1 MDEIPMA
8 QFVGF
13 FGCFVLTMLALS
25 VIMWLRYKDPVFIYY
40 WIFVLTVAAAQSIT
54 FGFGMIWQEDELLSH
69 LLTPAVLVP
78 LTSVFCPLFA
88 IALLKGQVTFRD
100 WRVKG
105 VVLILLASILVA
117 MAFSGSDLYD
127 ATNAIAGISALFT
140 LAVGISLLGFDR
152 IGGLRFIF
160 VWVVFILGTVGF
172 VLAESGLVANIEL
185 WMRVMNLGAM
195 LAISVILFLLS
206 SRIRQNQ
213 LAVVQAQEF
222 STELLERYEREGVE
236 VRMLSSK
243 GELLRSQMN
252 PHFLYNS
259 LASIQAYVL
268 DNERLASASYLAKYS
283 RLMRAYLKASRTDVI
298 SLQEEI
304 ELLEDYLFLC
314 RLESGRKLNY
324 NISVQGIEDIAEIEV
339 PPFLVQPLVENCL
352 KHAFK
357 GLTSREW
364 SIQLHFNLVET
375 TLFIEVVDN
384 GIGLIQGE
392 EVRNKESY
400 ALRILGERIEIIKA
414 QQLFEI
420 DFELVPNES
429 SYGLAA
435 RIELSFLPYN
445 HNQ

>member
-1 MDEIPMA
+1 
-8 QFVGF
+8 
-13 FGCFVLTMLALS
+13 
-25 VIMWLRYKDPVFIYY
+25 
-40 WIFVLTVAAAQSIT
+40 
-54 FGFGMIWQEDELLSH
+54 
-69 LLTPAVLVP
+69 
-78 LTSVFCPLFA
+78 
-88 IALLKGQVTFRD
+88 
-100 WRVKG
+100 
-105 VVLILLASILVA
+105 
-117 MAFSGSDLYD
+117 
-127 ATNAIAGISALFT
+127 
-140 LAVGISLLGFDR
+140 
-152 IGGLRFIF
+152 
-160 VWVVFILGTVGF
+160 
-172 VLAESGLVANIEL
+172 
-185 WMRVMNLGAM
+185 
-195 LAISVILFLLS
+195 LLS

-298 SLQEEI
+298 SLQDEI

-392 EVRNKESY
+392 EVHNKESY

-435 RIELSFLPYN
+435 RIELSFFTI
-445 HNQ
+445 